1 MENNIKT
8 IINDLSNKIFIIEDE
23 MASEKKYKKFIIQIY
38 DYLKAGYE
46 HKELREC
53 AIYFRFHANSDII
66 PMQLRH
72 FLTNII
78 FWEPAI
84 VLCAVDKLD
93 ESFIVDC
100 TKISSRYIKSY
111 IDNKFVIPYRNT
123 ISNKK
128 LNMILH
134 DLIFNLSC
142 ISTDFNILLGLTM
155 NIESFI
161 DVAKKNPRFNEI
173 IRTKLDESMQ
183 PSEIEDKLHR
193 LMNEEIQILM
203 NEESA
208 FKPILRS
215 GTGIKEKQLSEFSI
229 SGGLKPDLSG
239 NTMPVPINSNLVVG
253 GLGNVTNYFVDS
265 IGGRKSLIMNKSVM
279 GKSGHFARKTMLLVS
294 NVTLRKDP
302 EPCRSVHPIQY
313 EIKTK
318 EHLKRFVGRYYKL
331 YNERDFHVLKGD
343 ETHLIGQKILVKS
356 PITCASKHGICRECY
371 GDVMYH
377 TNKNV
382 AIGSYAG
389 AIITNPVSQSVLSAK
404 HLLTT
409 TSETIKFN
417 KDFYEFFNLSAN
429 EIMINTDN
437 DNLMDYSLVI
447 IAENVVSINE
457 LDEGEINEFL
467 TLFHIKNNKTGETV
481 EIFEES
487 GKDMYLSPDLIKAMG
502 INKKNK
508 KVYEANLA
516 DLPDDTRLFI
526 MEIENNELTRPLYN
540 IMGLLDTKERRRQ
553 MNIETM
559 DDLAQ
564 KMLDLLIESKINVMS
579 VHGEV
584 LLNPLIRS
592 ESDILKRPNFT
603 KYKAIDDYQILTV
616 EAALEK
622 HPSVLIS
629 LSFQFLGRQL
639 LNPLTFKKTGTS
651 FIDPFF
657 KERP

>member
-1 MENNIKT
+1 MLEMGVNPYIIYHTDRRYSLVSYRNIG
-8 IINDLSNKIFIIEDE
+8 
-23 MASEKKYKKFIIQIY
+23 KFIR
-38 DYLKAGYE
+38 
-46 HKELREC
+46 ELRE
-53 AIYFRFHANSDII
+53 
-66 PMQLRH
+66 
-72 FLTNII
+72 LTTHVNI
-78 FWEPAI
+78 
-84 VLCAVDKLD
+84 
-93 ESFIVDC
+93 
-100 TKISSRYIKSY
+100 T
-111 IDNKFVIPYRNT
+111 
-123 ISNKK
+123 
-128 LNMILH
+128 
-134 DLIFNLSC
+134 
-142 ISTDFNILLGLTM
+142 
-155 NIESFI
+155 
-161 DVAKKNPRFNEI
+161 
-173 IRTKLDESMQ
+173 
-183 PSEIEDKLHR
+183 
-193 LMNEEIQILM
+193 
-203 NEESA
+203 
-208 FKPILRS
+208 
-215 GTGIKEKQLSEFSI
+215 
-229 SGGLKPDLSG
+229 
-239 NTMPVPINSNLVVG
+239 
-253 GLGNVTNYFVDS
+253 
-265 IGGRKSLIMNKSVM
+265 GRKSLIMNKSVM

-294 NVTLRKDP
+294 NVTLNKSP
-302 EPCRSVHPIQY
+302 EPCRSVHPISY

-318 EHLKRFVGRYYKL
+318 EHLRRFVGRYYKL

-343 ETHLIGQKILVKS
+343 ETYLIGKKILVKS

-389 AIITNPVSQSVLSAK
+389 AVITNPVSQSVLSAK

-417 KDFYEFFNLSAN
+417 KEFYDFFTLSAN

-437 DNLMDYSLVI
+437 DNLIDYSLVI
-447 IAENVVSINE
+447 IGENVVSINE

-467 TLFHIKNNKTGETV
+467 TLFHIKNNKTGDTI

-508 KVYEANLA
+508 KIYEANLA
-516 DLPDDTRLFI
+516 DLPDDTKLFI

-603 KYKAIDDYQILTV
+603 KYKAINDYQILTV

-639 LNPLTFKKTGTS
+639 LSPLTFKKTGTS